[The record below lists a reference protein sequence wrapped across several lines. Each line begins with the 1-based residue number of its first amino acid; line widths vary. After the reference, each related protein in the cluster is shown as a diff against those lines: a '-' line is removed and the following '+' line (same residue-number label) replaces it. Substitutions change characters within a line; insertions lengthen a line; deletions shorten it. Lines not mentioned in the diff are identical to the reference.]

1 MRDVGR
7 AMTAACVGRGLRGG
21 GGIVLAGT
29 SGRLIGPFHDA
40 WVRSDADAGFKWKE
54 FFFSSNKSSKRGKE
68 RERRICWNEIVRAE
82 LSDIEAVETERSEEM
97 EGKAEERWALK
108 MRIAKRKNQCEVELR
123 KPSSYRAQ
131 GK

>member
-1 MRDVGR
+1 MSSKVSCFLWVLTYRRGEGQKDSFFSLSRLGMRDVGR

-54 FFFSSNKSSKRGKE
+54 FFFFHRTRAVREGRNERGGYVGTRYFE
-68 RERRICWNEIVRAE
+68 RN
-82 LSDIEAVETERSEEM
+82 
-97 EGKAEERWALK
+97 
-108 MRIAKRKNQCEVELR
+108 
-123 KPSSYRAQ
+123 
-131 GK
+131 